1 MRFRFRLNRH
11 PSRDGIFLA
20 SKAALEVFRN
30 IVNAMSDG
38 VLVINREGSITL
50 ANPALGGIL
59 GLAREEMEGKGWAE
73 LFFGRPE
80 NDRFNDVV
88 VDVIQNQVCHYNQ
101 QVTYHPPQGRPR
113 ELIVTTNLLTNSE
126 TEVHSVRGVLVVF
139 KDISELSDLHRQREE
154 LLERTR
160 LLYQEKL
167 EGLDRLA
174 RAVAHEIRNPV
185 MSIGGLTQRLLSR
198 CAPDNPD
205 CRYYQRILEGS
216 RRLETVVAQVRDY
229 ADLPAPHPVALDLAP
244 WLETIGEEYAPR
256 CAALGVA
263 LIRPA
268 GWSAGQAPPPVWTRC
283 DPKLLARALR
293 VIIDNALEAMPQG
306 GRLTLDL
313 GRSDDPPWAW
323 LRVADSGRGIR
334 PDDLP
339 FIFDPFFSTKA
350 NGVGMNLAIA
360 KRVLDEQEGKLT
372 VESQPGHGASF
383 SLLLPPAPAPG
394 QADARL

>member
-1 MRFRFRLNRH
+1 MRSRFRLNKQ

-38 VLVINREGSITL
+38 VMVINREGSITL
-50 ANPALGGIL
+50 TNPALENIL
-59 GLAREEMEGKGWAE
+59 GLSQAEMVGKGWAE
-73 LFFGRPE
+73 LFFGQPE

-101 QVTYHPPQGRPR
+101 QVAYYPPQGRPR
-113 ELIVTTNLLTNSE
+113 ELIVTTNLLTGAESD
-126 TEVHSVRGVLVVF
+126 SRPMWGMLVVF
-139 KDISELSDLHRQREE
+139 KDISELTDLHQREQE

-160 LLYQEKL
+160 RLYQEKL

-198 CAPDNPD
+198 CPADNPD
-205 CRYYQRILEGS
+205 CQYYQRILEGS
-216 RRLETVVAQVRDY
+216 RRLETIVAQVHDY
-229 ADLPAPHPVALDLAP
+229 SALPAPHPVDLDLGP
-244 WLETIGEEYAPR
+244 WLEGVVQDYEPR
-256 CAALGVA
+256 CQSLGVN

-268 GWSAGQAPPPVWTRC
+268 EPGAEASFPSVWARG

-293 VIIDNALEAMPQG
+293 VIIDNALEAMPRG
-306 GRLTLDL
+306 GRLTLEL

-323 LRVADSGRGIR
+323 VRVADSGRGIR

-360 KRVLDEQEGKLT
+360 KRVLDEQEGKIE

-383 SLLLPPAPAPG
+383 RLLLPPAPAPR
-394 QADARL
+394 QAASPL